1 MGNNYF
7 KTASKLSSR
16 VANVHKSSE
25 VCVCVCVCVCTSVA
39 AVYGSYVCLVC

>member
-25 VCVCVCVCVCTSVA
+25 VCVCVCACVFVQVLLLFMVRTCV
-39 AVYGSYVCLVC
+39 